1 MVRQNEEV
9 LEHIKSLADEQ
20 YRDFH
25 SGLCPENSNI
35 LGVRVP
41 ILRNYARELMDE
53 DWQKTYDNIGNQ
65 YYEEIMLQG
74 MMLGIAKITIEE
86 LINYLEEFIPRID
99 NWAVCDV
106 TCSGL
111 KLINKNREVIWKFIK
126 KYLNS
131 DREFELRFAIVIL
144 LDYYITDEYIDNVIK
159 ILDNIKHTEFY
170 YVKMAVAWTLS
181 IAYIKY
187 PDKIMQYL
195 QSENNHLDKDT
206 YNKALQKIIESNRVG
221 KREKN
226 KIKKMKRR

>member
-41 ILRNYARELMDE
+41 ILRSYAKELMDE
-53 DWQKTYDNIGNQ
+53 DWKETYQNVGKQ
-65 YYEEIMLQG
+65 YYEEVMIQG

-86 LINYLEEFIPRID
+86 LLKYLEEFIPKID

-111 KLINKNREVIWKFIK
+111 KLVNKNREIVWEFLK

-131 DREFELRFAIVIL
+131 NKEFELRFAIVML
-144 LDYYITDEYIDNVIK
+144 LDYYITDEYIENVIQ
-159 ILDNIKHTEFY
+159 ILSSTKHTEFY
-170 YVKMAVAWTLS
+170 YVKMAVAWALS
-181 IAYIKY
+181 VAYIRY
-187 PDKIMQYL
+187 PDKTMGYL

>member
-1 MVRQNEEV
+1 M
-9 LEHIKSLADEQ
+9 K
-20 YRDFH
+20 
-25 SGLCPENSNI
+25 
-35 LGVRVP
+35 
-41 ILRNYARELMDE
+41 
-53 DWQKTYDNIGNQ
+53 
-65 YYEEIMLQG
+65 
-74 MMLGIAKITIEE
+74 
-86 LINYLEEFIPRID
+86 
-99 NWAVCDV
+99 
-106 TCSGL
+106 
-111 KLINKNREVIWKFIK
+111 
-126 KYLNS
+126 S

-195 QSENNHLDKDT
+195 QSGNNHLDKDT

>member
-41 ILRNYARELMDE
+41 ILRSYAKELMDE
-53 DWQKTYDNIGNQ
+53 DWKETYQNVGKQ
-65 YYEEIMLQG
+65 YYEEVMIQG

-86 LINYLEEFIPRID
+86 LLKYLEEFIPKID

-111 KLINKNREVIWKFIK
+111 KLVNKNREIVWEFLK

-131 DREFELRFAIVIL
+131 NKEFELRFAIVML
-144 LDYYITDEYIDNVIK
+144 LDYYITDEYIENVIQ
-159 ILDNIKHTEFY
+159 ILSSTKHTEFY
-170 YVKMAVAWTLS
+170 YVKMAVAWALS
-181 IAYIKY
+181 VAYIRY
-187 PDKIMQYL
+187 PDKTMVYL